1 MNTKQQ
7 EQLKF
12 IEIANDLNQEFYEKN
27 GEVEDR
33 FYYSTDGY
41 IDTFGFGNKM
51 LWSSEMDDRKFIE
64 ELNDYEDFKPF
75 IINVFNAWIA
85 TWIATMNEYVL

>member
-1 MNTKQQ
+1 MTTKQQ

-27 GEVEDR
+27 GEIKDK

-41 IDTFGFGNKM
+41 VDTFGFGHKM
-51 LWSSEMDDRKFIE
+51 LWNSEMDDRKFIE
-64 ELNDYEDFKPF
+64 DLNDYEDFKPF
-75 IINVFNAWIA
+75 IINVFND
-85 TWIATMNEYVL
+85 WIATMNGYVL

>member
-12 IEIANDLNQEFYEKN
+12 IEIANELNQEFYEQN

-51 LWSSEMDDRKFIE
+51 LWNSEMDSRKFIE
-64 ELNDYEDFKPF
+64 DLNKYEDFKPF
-75 IINVFNAWIA
+75 IINVFNDWIA
-85 TWIATMNEYVL
+85 TVNMYVL